1 MNAIIALLVRLRI
14 IDGKTLDKAIK
25 KMLAADSYLEGVE
38 ASEAAKVEKA
48 TAKIAKHETA
58 KATAAENVARA
69 GRIRSRVKD
78 FVA

>member
-1 MNAIIALLVRLRI
+1 MNAIISLLIRLRI

-25 KMLAADSYLEGVE
+25 KMLAADSYLEKVE
-38 ASEAAKVEKA
+38 ASETAKVAKAAKKIAKAEDDKA
-48 TAKIAKHETA
+48 TAES
-58 KATAAENVARA
+58 NVARA